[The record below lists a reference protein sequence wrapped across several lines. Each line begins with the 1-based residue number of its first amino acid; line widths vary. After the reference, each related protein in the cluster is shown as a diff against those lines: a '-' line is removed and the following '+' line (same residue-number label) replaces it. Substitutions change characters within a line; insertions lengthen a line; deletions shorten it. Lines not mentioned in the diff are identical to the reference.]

1 MARITVLG
9 GTGYAGEHIVREAAA
24 RGHQVTS
31 VSRSL
36 PDQPVEGVT
45 YRQADALDP
54 AYAAAAVADADV
66 VVEALSPRGALTGR
80 IAEVIGQLAVA
91 AQAAD
96 VRLGV
101 IGGAGSLHVAPG
113 GPRLFDTPEF
123 PAEYKPE
130 SLELAA
136 VLDELRDS
144 PEQLDWFYIS
154 PAAGFGA
161 YAPGERTGTFR
172 LGDDV
177 LLTDSEGRS
186 DLYGADLAV
195 AILDEVENPTH
206 RRARFTAA
214 Y

>member
-1 MARITVLG
+1 MAELNPS
-9 GTGYAGEHIVREAAA
+9 AA
-24 RGHQVTS
+24 RGPAPRAVREVPDRVSLDGVEERWDASWSQQGLYAFDRTAERGQVYSIDTPPPP
-31 VSRSL
+31 VS
-36 PDQPVEGVT
+36 
-45 YRQADALDP
+45 
-54 AYAAAAVADADV
+54 
-66 VVEALSPRGALTGR
+66 
-80 IAEVIGQLAVA
+80 
-91 AQAAD
+91 
-96 VRLGV
+96 
-101 IGGAGSLHVAPG
+101 GSLHVGPG

-172 LGDDV
+172 LGDEV

-186 DLYGADLAV
+186 DLSGADLAV